1 MDLSVGP
8 FRGSEAMAAGAITRG
23 QLRGPRFRRVFP
35 DVYAPAG
42 LADDLT
48 TRSLAAY
55 LLVREQ
61 SGVLAGYSAAILLG
75 VECAP
80 RVAPAEVL
88 VARNTREHPGLSVHY
103 GTPSAAE
110 VTECDGCR
118 LTTAERTAWDLTRRL
133 PLVEAVVAL
142 DALARRG
149 AFIPAALLARR
160 AANPGAKHSRRL
172 TEIVE
177 LADPRAESPME
188 TRLRVGLLRAGLPRP
203 EVQHKIE
210 DEHGFVLARVDLA
223 YPTAKLAIEYDGD
236 THFDRRRGESDRQR
250 DAELAGHG
258 WLMLRLGPDDVG
270 AAQTYRRIDD
280 LLAQRSPA
288 RRGG

>member
-1 MDLSVGP
+1 VDS
-8 FRGSEAMAAGAITRG
+8 FRGSEALAAGALTRG

-55 LLVREQ
+55 LLVRDQ
-61 SGVLAGYSAAILLG
+61 GGVLAGYSAAMLLG
-75 VECAP
+75 VDCAP
-80 RVAPAEVL
+80 RAAPAEVL
-88 VARNTREHPGLSVHY
+88 VARNTRVHPGLSVYY
-103 GTPSAAE
+103 GTPAPADL
-110 VTECDGCR
+110 TEANGCR
-118 LTTAERTAWDLTRRL
+118 LTTAERTAWDLARRL
-133 PLVEAVVAL
+133 PLVEAVVTL
-142 DALARRG
+142 DALARHAR
-149 AFIPAALLARR
+149 FLPAALLARR

-203 EVQHKIE
+203 EVQYRIE
-210 DEHGFVLARVDLA
+210 DEQGFVLARADLA
-223 YPTAKLAIEYDGD
+223 YPAAKLAIEYDGD
-236 THFDRRRGESDRQR
+236 THFSRQHGESDRQR
-250 DAELAGHG
+250 DAELAGYG
-258 WLMLRLGPDDVG
+258 WLTLRLGPDDVG

-288 RRGG
+288 GHRG